1 MRAVD
6 FITEKLK
13 LGSSRDT
20 PARKFIDAMHDKF
33 PEHPTNPIAFV
44 MPYEDG
50 AAMVTLAAMPGKAD
64 TVYIEYIQAEPKQ
77 AGIGKRAL
85 SDLQQLASAAGI
97 KFKLYADAQFGT
109 PKQALAKLYRGAG
122 FKQHGDSFSWEPE
135 ELDEVFHF
143 VGHNPAAPSRSNY
156 YLWYVYLSNGKY
168 YKVRASRDTDLQD
181 FKNYFNR
188 KWGKEMP
195 DVEVVA
201 AKIERKLDE
210 DTDTPNV
217 GINVRSDVKAGI
229 PYADLIVDGIKTY
242 ESRESNS
249 LKSYIGKRVGIVKTG
264 EGTAQAIG
272 SVVIGEPIV
281 VDEREFRKLEG
292 EHMVPAGS
300 AFDIK
305 QGQKKYLYPLSD
317 AIRFNKPIGVSHGI
331 VSRKLNTDEEIL
343 DEGATSIL
351 YHYTSTKHAYEI
363 LESGEFQLSS
373 VTGTQ
378 AEKQYA
384 PEGYDYFFSTTRTR
398 TGDYHR
404 YVGTSAVM
412 FVLDGNWFSQRYP
425 VKPIDYWERSWL
437 HAPDRTREAEDRVF
451 SKEPSIPIDGVKQVH
466 VLIKE
471 QHEFRSPQVR
481 KLLILAK
488 KQGIPAYLYTDERAW
503 RLLDTRRAVNPSE
516 SGDVLRGQEPT
527 RVQRDPFDYLTPWLE
542 LMYKN
547 SVAELSE
554 KANKIRY
561 NLIYYGD
568 SDQGLGTEMGNAR
581 KPGNEGYETAI
592 KINNIMRKNGFKTTL
607 DLARAVKDKW
617 KNIKA

>member
-1 MRAVD
+1 MRASD

-20 PARKFIDAMHDKF
+20 PARKFIDAMHEKF

-44 MPYEDG
+44 MPYDDG
-50 AAMVTLAAMPGKAD
+50 AAMVTLAVMPGKAD

-97 KFKLYADAQFGT
+97 KFKLYADPQFGT

-122 FKQHGDSFSWEPE
+122 FKQHGDSFSWEP
-135 ELDEVFHF
+135 
-143 VGHNPAAPSRSNY
+143 
-156 YLWYVYLSNGKY
+156 
-168 YKVRASRDTDLQD
+168 Q
-181 FKNYFNR
+181 
-188 KWGKEMP
+188 
-195 DVEVVA
+195 
-201 AKIERKLDE
+201 IDE
-210 DTDTPNV
+210 DTDTPTI
-217 GINVRSDVKAGI
+217 GINVRSDVEAGI

-249 LKSYIGKRVGIVKTG
+249 LSPYIGKRVGIVKTG
-264 EGTAQAIG
+264 EGRAQAIG

-281 VDEREFRKLEG
+281 VDERGFRKLEG

-305 QGQKKYLYPLSD
+305 HGQKKYLYPLSD
-317 AIRFNKPIGVSHGI
+317 AIRFDKPIDVSHGI
-331 VSRKLNTDEEIL
+331 VSRKLKVDEEIL
-343 DEGATSIL
+343 DEGATSVL
-351 YHYTSTKHAYEI
+351 YHYTGTKHAYEI
-363 LESGEFQLSS
+363 LQSGEFQLSS

-451 SKEPSIPIDGVKQVH
+451 SKEPNIPIAGVKQVH

-471 QHEFRSPQVR
+471 QNEFRSPLTR

-488 KQGIPAYLYTDERAW
+488 KQGIPAYLYIDERAW
-503 RLLDTRRAVNPSE
+503 RLLDTRRAVSPSE
-516 SGDVLRGQEPT
+516 ASDVLRGQEPS

-542 LMYKN
+542 LLYKN
-547 SVAELSE
+547 SVADLSE

-561 NLIYYGD
+561 NLMYYGD
-568 SDQGLGTEMGNAR
+568 GDQGLGTEMGNAR

-607 DLARAVKDKW
+607 DLARAVKEKW
-617 KNIKA
+617 KDIKA